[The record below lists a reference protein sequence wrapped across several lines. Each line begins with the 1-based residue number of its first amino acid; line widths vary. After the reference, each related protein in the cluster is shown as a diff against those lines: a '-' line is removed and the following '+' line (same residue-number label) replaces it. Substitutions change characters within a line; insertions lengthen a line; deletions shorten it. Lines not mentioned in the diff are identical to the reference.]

1 MKPVNM
7 ALPALDWGKI
17 VPLIT
22 GRSLTGDSR
31 QLNKDEVFLAFP
43 GVQGDGR
50 DYIASAIQKGASA
63 ILWDKENFEW
73 KKEWQVPNAGCEK
86 LGLQAGLIAAHAYRY
101 PSDKMHV
108 IGVTGS
114 NGKTSITH
122 WLAQAFHWLGSQ
134 SVVVGTIGNGFIDSL
149 APATL
154 TTPDALTLQR
164 QLASYVAQGA
174 THLTMEVSSH
184 ALMQGRAHGVAFD
197 IAVLTNLSHEHLDY
211 HGSMENY
218 GKAKAQLF
226 DWEGLKAS
234 VINIE
239 DEFGEKLIPTLRDS
253 ECLSYGL
260 QKGDIHTKKLDISL
274 DGLMMEVVT
283 PWGQASLRSALMGRF
298 NAYNLLASLGSL
310 LLSGIALEKA
320 IEALEHVL
328 PATGRMQKLG
338 GDHLP
343 LVIVDYAHTPDA
355 LEKTLSTLRETMGS
369 GGKLYCVFGC
379 GGGRDRGKR
388 VLMAQA
394 AQTYADF
401 CIVTSDNPRM
411 EDPESIIQD
420 IVKGFTPNHQFITQ
434 SDRKK
439 AIQQA
444 LHLAQTQ
451 DIVLIAGKGHETYQ
465 DRGGVRYDFNDA
477 DIALLEL
484 EIKERAV

>member
-7 ALPALDWGKI
+7 IISPLDWEKI
-17 VPLIT
+17 GPLIK
-22 GRSLTGDSR
+22 GRSLSADSR
-31 QLNKDEVFLAFP
+31 QLNQGEVFLAFP

-50 DYIASAIQKGASA
+50 NYIASAIQQGASA
-63 ILWDKENFEW
+63 IVWDKEQFEW
-73 KKEWQVPNAGCEK
+73 NTEWQVANAACDQ
-86 LGLQAGLIAAHAYRY
+86 LGLQVGLIAAHAYGY
-101 PSDKMHV
+101 PSDKMQV

-122 WLAQAFHWLGSQ
+122 WLAQAFHYLGLS
-134 SVVVGTIGNGFIDSL
+134 SAVIGTIGNGFIDSL

-197 IAVLTNLSHEHLDY
+197 IAVLTNLSYEHLDY

-218 GKAKAQLF
+218 GQAKAKLF
-226 DWEGLKAS
+226 NWEGLKAS

-239 DEFGEKLIPTLRDS
+239 DKFGEKLISTLRES

-260 QKGDIHTKKLDISL
+260 YKGDIYTKKLDISL

-283 PWGQASLRSALMGRF
+283 PWGKTSLWSSLMGRF

-310 LLSGIALEKA
+310 LLSGIRLERA

-338 GDHLP
+338 GGFLP

-355 LEKTLSTLRETMGS
+355 LEKTLSTLRETMVS
-369 GGKLYCVFGC
+369 DGKLYCVFGC
-379 GGGRDRGKR
+379 GGGRDRRKR
-388 VLMAQA
+388 ALMAQA
-394 AQTYADF
+394 AQTYADV

-420 IVKGFTPNHQFITQ
+420 IVKGFTPGYQFITQ

-439 AIQQA
+439 AIQEA
-444 LHLAQTQ
+444 LHIAQAQ

-465 DRGGVRYDFNDA
+465 DRGGVRYDFNDVTVA
-477 DIALLEL
+477 SFEL
-484 EIKERAV
+484 ERIGRVL